1 MNNIE
6 EQIKELSQD
15 LLEFK
20 KEMWALMD
28 FIDSA
33 ASDAQMNQIVSSPS
47 YKEHLRIC
55 AEKQNQIDALKEQLQ
70 GASGV

>member
-1 MNNIE
+1 
-6 EQIKELSQD
+6 
-15 LLEFK
+15 
-20 KEMWALMD
+20 MWDLMD

-55 AEKQNQIDALKEQLQ
+55 AEKQTQIDALKEQLQ